1 MLAALSLVA
10 GCDDVSTAELKTPV
24 FRTDLR
30 DADYNGTAA
39 FKKDFP
45 LQSDSYQR
53 NNETAFMSKYKG
65 SINFAKNDD
74 VNPLP
79 AGYPQAAQ
87 PYLKNLWLGYPFMYE
102 YNEARGHTYA
112 IHDILAID
120 RINRYGEK
128 GAMPATCWNCKTPK
142 MVEWIREYGDSF
154 WARDFNEFRA
164 EVTDDDS
171 IGCAT
176 CHNAETMELQ
186 LYSEPLKDYLK
197 SAGKDPPGCRAVR
210 CVLWSARSVM
220 WNIISTT
227 RGTAP
232 KSVPPSRGR
241 TASCP
246 RISTGCT
253 RTTAM

>member
-79 AGYPQAAQ
+79 AGYPQAA
-87 PYLKNLWLGYPFMYE
+87 
-102 YNEARGHTYA
+102 
-112 IHDILAID
+112 
-120 RINRYGEK
+120 
-128 GAMPATCWNCKTPK
+128 PALPEES
-142 MVEWIREYGDSF
+142 VAGI
-154 WARDFNEFRA
+154 
-164 EVTDDDS
+164 
-171 IGCAT
+171 
-176 CHNAETMELQ
+176 
-186 LYSEPLKDYLK
+186 PLH
-197 SAGKDPPGCRAVR
+197 VR
-210 CVLWSARSVM
+210 V
-220 WNIISTT
+220 
-227 RGTAP
+227 
-232 KSVPPSRGR
+232 
-241 TASCP
+241 
-246 RISTGCT
+246 
-253 RTTAM
+253 

>member
-53 NNETAFMSKYKG
+53 NNETAFMSKYNG

-112 IHDILAID
+112 IHDILCHRPHQQI
-120 RINRYGEK
+120 
-128 GAMPATCWNCKTPK
+128 W
-142 MVEWIREYGDSF
+142 REGRH
-154 WARDFNEFRA
+154 AR
-164 EVTDDDS
+164 
-171 IGCAT
+171 
-176 CHNAETMELQ
+176 HLLELQ
-186 LYSEPLKDYLK
+186 D
-197 SAGKDPPGCRAVR
+197 AQDGGMDQGVR
-210 CVLWSARSVM
+210 GFLLGQRLQ
-220 WNIISTT
+220 
-227 RGTAP
+227 
-232 KSVPPSRGR
+232 
-241 TASCP
+241 
-246 RISTGCT
+246 
-253 RTTAM
+253 